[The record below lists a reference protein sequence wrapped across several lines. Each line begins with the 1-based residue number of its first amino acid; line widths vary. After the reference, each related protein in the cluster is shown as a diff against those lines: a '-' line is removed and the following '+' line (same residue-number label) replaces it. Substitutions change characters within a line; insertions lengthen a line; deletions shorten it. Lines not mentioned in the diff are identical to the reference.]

1 MDTLSNESPKESK
14 LIESYPCHI
23 CGAMMKGYN
32 VESEQMIAP
41 CPLVCLVCLV
51 CTKEHKVI
59 ISYTN
64 YKGISSVRNII
75 PKEIYFGSNQW
86 HKEPQWLLKAFDL
99 DKNADRNF
107 AMADIHSW
115 Q

>member
-1 MDTLSNESPKESK
+1 MDISSNENPNLQILPKEAICQNCNVSESDVSGN
-14 LIESYPCHI
+14 IERSAGEWLC
-23 CGAMMKGYN
+23 KGCRYA
-32 VESEQMIAP
+32 V
-41 CPLVCLVCLV
+41 LVKTVV
-51 CTKEHKVI
+51 

-64 YKGISSVRNII
+64 YKGISSVRKII

-86 HKEPQWLLKAFDL
+86 HKKPQWLLKAFDL
-99 DKNADRNF
+99 DKNAERNF